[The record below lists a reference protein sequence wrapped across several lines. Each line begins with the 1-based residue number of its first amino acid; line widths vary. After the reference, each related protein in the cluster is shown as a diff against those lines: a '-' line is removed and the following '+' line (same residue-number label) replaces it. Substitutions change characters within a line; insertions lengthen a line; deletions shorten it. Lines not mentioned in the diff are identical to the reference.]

1 MQCASGKRHQ
11 SDEWAVRAGCAARWP
26 CSHFEARPGQCS
38 RTSVASRRSHR
49 LPGPGKDREIVTGC
63 VGPVRLIQ
71 QENAESAAAHNV
83 GISASSRLGIAFL
96 DADDSWLPD
105 KMRRQLEGGGDA
117 DVGLIHARAG
127 ENREPLPS
135 SLDFQQL
142 WERNR
147 ICTST
152 VVIGRSTVNQAGPFD
167 VDPMLVGAEDC
178 DLWLAS
184 ANWAGR

>member
-1 MQCASGKRHQ
+1 M
-11 SDEWAVRAGCAARWP
+11 
-26 CSHFEARPGQCS
+26 
-38 RTSVASRRSHR
+38 
-49 LPGPGKDREIVTGC
+49 TGC